1 LTGKILGLIKTYFV
15 DSVGN
20 TFSCSLHMKVASVG
34 FKLKFYIMIIK
45 DNSCDYLLLSNNLEI
60 QGIGSKLEIEQ
71 VF

>member
-15 DSVGN
+15 DGVGN